1 MSATLFAISD
11 FHARYAR
18 VIDSD
23 KLEEWPAF
31 FMEQCHYRVTTI
43 DNENEGLPAGLIYAT
58 SRAMLSDRVMA
69 LRSANIFERQR
80 YRHIIGQPLID
91 RESAQ
96 ELQVETPFM
105 VARIMATGQT
115 ELFVTGVY
123 RDVFV
128 CAETSLRLSQRVVV
142 CDSAVI
148 DTLLAIPL

>member
-1 MSATLFAISD
+1 MNPALFEISD

-31 FMEQCHYRVTTI
+31 FTEQCHYRVTTI
-43 DNENEGLPAGLIYAT
+43 DNETEGLPAGLIYAT

-69 LRSANIFERQR
+69 LRSANIYERQR

-91 RESAQ
+91 CESAQ

-105 VARIMATGQT
+105 VARIMAIGQT
-115 ELFVTGVY
+115 ELFVSGVY
-123 RDVFV
+123 RDTFV
-128 CAETSLRLSQRVVV
+128 RADTGLCLSQRVVV